1 MAMTLRTDEQLD
13 RVLDALAA
21 AHGVSKQVIVTQAVL
36 EKYEREQHNAR
47 VGAAARRVVEEDRAI
62 LDRLARS

>member
-21 AHGVSKQVIVTQAVL
+21 AHGVSKQVIVTQAVM
-36 EKYEREQHNAR
+36 EKYEREQHSAR
-47 VGAAARRVVEEDRAI
+47 VGAAAGRVVEEDRTI